1 MSPQGG
7 RPASD
12 GCPPVPCSAR
22 CSSLTGSEWLCWRTP
37 METLSLSPQM
47 LTDLGAPL
55 PSSLA
60 AGCVCSRPQAA
71 FAQGGLSLFLTF
83 GSLPGTWI

>member
-1 MSPQGG
+1 
-7 RPASD
+7 
-12 GCPPVPCSAR
+12 
-22 CSSLTGSEWLCWRTP
+22 
-37 METLSLSPQM
+37 MEMLSLSPKM
-47 LTDLGAPL
+47 LTDLGAPCWAE

>member
-1 MSPQGG
+1 
-7 RPASD
+7 
-12 GCPPVPCSAR
+12 
-22 CSSLTGSEWLCWRTP
+22 

-71 FAQGGLSLFLTF
+71 FVQGGLSLFLTF